1 MKFKIGATIPTTQY
15 GNIMPELEVEAE
27 TFEEA
32 QQQAL
37 PHIEQLWARYAEP
50 GRELRPKTAQGQKLT
65 AFVGGEI
72 FYDPIAH
79 KYTNEHGDVY
89 LSGSAYASQFEK
101 PFNAEMIAGALAKKF
116 KVDPS
121 AVVEMWQLK
130 GQVSRDFG
138 TALHGALEL
147 YGKHKEL
154 ALAMEKET
162 HICDQVDMNKAVIS
176 FYEQFGDETAVQE
189 ALVVDHATKRAGQ
202 IDRLVITG
210 DRKCIIDDY
219 KTNADITKK
228 LDVYWKQLS
237 FYAAIMQAG
246 GWEVEK
252 LRIHHWFGEWK
263 SYEHEVIEMEEM

>member
-1 MKFKIGATIPTTQY
+1 MKFKIGATIPTVQY

-32 QQQAL
+32 QGLAL
-37 PHIEQLWARYAEP
+37 PHIERLWARYAEP
-50 GRELRPKTAQGQKLT
+50 GRELRSTTAQGQKLT
-65 AFVGGEI
+65 AFVGGDI
-72 FYDPIAH
+72 FYDPLAH
-79 KYTNEHGDVY
+79 KYTNEHGEVY
-89 LSGSAYASQFEK
+89 LSGSAYASRFEK
-101 PFNAEMIAGALAKKF
+101 PFDAQMIAGVLAKKF
-116 KVDPS
+116 KVDP
-121 AVVEMWQLK
+121 ADIVKMWELK

-176 FYEQFGDETAVQE
+176 FYEQFGAEEAVQE

-210 DRKCIIDDY
+210 EKRCIIDDY

-228 LDVYWKQLS
+228 LAVYWKQLS

-246 GWEVEK
+246 GWTVEG
-252 LRIHHWFGEWK
+252 LRIHHYAGDWK
-263 SYEHEVIEMEEM
+263 LYEHEVMEMEEA